1 MGGGHFLEG
10 VKFSY
15 TFTKIFQKVII
26 SLHPSLLGI
35 PSSYISTYDDL
46 SILTARTQKWRFQIS
61 NQNTMLCSYCSASGP
76 TFTAMS
82 TAISTTISPPLSPV
96 WNGGHPPILTH
107 QKKSLLKIIPVYFF
121 GKGACPNY
129 ASVQII
135 TLLYTFYR
143 IRHVRINAYERF
155 WRIS

>member
-1 MGGGHFLEG
+1 MLALLKRDLFELKRNLINSWWQDIVYARDDIEG
-10 VKFSY
+10 
-15 TFTKIFQKVII
+15 
-26 SLHPSLLGI
+26 L
-35 PSSYISTYDDL
+35 D
-46 SILTARTQKWRFQIS
+46 
-61 NQNTMLCSYCSASGP
+61 SA
-76 TFTAMS
+76 
-82 TAISTTISPPLSPV
+82 
-96 WNGGHPPILTH
+96 ILTH

-155 WRIS
+155 